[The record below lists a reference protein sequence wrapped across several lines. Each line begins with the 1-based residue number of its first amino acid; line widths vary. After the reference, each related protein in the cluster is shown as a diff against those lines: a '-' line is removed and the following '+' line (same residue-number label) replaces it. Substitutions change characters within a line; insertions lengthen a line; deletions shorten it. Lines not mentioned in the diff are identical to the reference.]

1 MEIFKYFHSIFPD
14 QRLAPA
20 EMYVLIYPVRFLLYL
35 SENWQSHSTEAAD
48 ATISNVKNEQKMH
61 I

>member
-14 QRLAPA
+14 QRLDPA
-20 EMYVLIYPVRFLLYL
+20 EMYVFIYSGRFLLYL
-35 SENWQSHSTEAAD
+35 SENWQNHLTDAAA